1 MENHVKVL
9 GILNVVYGG
18 MGLLG
23 GLISV
28 LVLGGTAGILQ
39 AVAQREPDAWIAAS
53 IVGTLALIVFV
64 LVTVLSIPCIVA
76 GYGLL
81 SGKSWGVM
89 FALVISA
96 INLLN
101 IPIGTC
107 IGGYGLWVLFRIM
120 NERSAS
126 PTAGTG

>member
-23 GLISV
+23 GLIAV

-39 AVAQREPDAWIAAS
+39 TVAQREPDAWIAAS

-64 LVTVLSIPCIVA
+64 LVTVLSIPCIIA

-101 IPIGTC
+101 IPFGTC

-120 NERSAS
+120 NQRAAP
-126 PTAGTG
+126 PTAETG

>member
-23 GLISV
+23 GLIAV

-39 AVAQREPDAWIAAS
+39 SVSQREPDAWIAAS

-64 LVTVLSIPCIVA
+64 LVTVLSIPCIIA

-96 INLLN
+96 INVLN

-120 NERSAS
+120 NQRAAP
-126 PTAGTG
+126 PTAETS